1 MNLDKDQCYH
11 LGHVSKVRGF
21 KGETVLFL
29 DVDNPADYA
38 DLDSVLIDLR
48 GSLHPFFIESLE
60 IDTKGFARARFEG
73 ISTRDA
79 AAEISGKELFLPL
92 DRLPELPDDQ
102 YYLHE
107 LKGMQVTDE
116 KHGAIGAV
124 QQVLDYS
131 QNPLIQV
138 LTREHEILIPLND
151 DFVKK
156 VDKKSREIT
165 VSVPDELLTVNK
177 L

>member
-29 DVDNPADYA
+29 DVDHPGDYA
-38 DLDSVLIDLR
+38 ELDSVLIDLR

-60 IDTKGFARARFEG
+60 IDNKGFARARFEG

-79 AAEISGKELFLPL
+79 AAEISGKEIFLPL
-92 DRLPELPDDQ
+92 DRLPELPDDR
-102 YYLHE
+102 YYLHD
-107 LKGMQVTDE
+107 LKGMDVKDDT
-116 KHGAIGAV
+116 HGHLGKV
-124 QQVLDYS
+124 EQVLDYS
-131 QNPLIQV
+131 LNPLIQV
-138 LTREHEILIPLND
+138 LTKENEILIPLND
-151 DFVKK
+151 DFVKR
-156 VDKKSREIT
+156 VDKKNRCVE
-165 VSVPDELLTVNK
+165 VSVPEALLTINK